1 MEYFY
6 RVLTQLEIFSVMI
19 LLGVFAVKT
28 NAMNEKSLGDLSKL
42 IMRLILPVMIFHKSI
57 NGATKDDMMS
67 SFAEVVLASFFMFV
81 VLFTVGYSL
90 KKAFALKGNYGRVY
104 QAATMFGNV
113 GFIGIPLILGIL
125 PERGM
130 LYMALFFIVDQIVLW
145 SLGFYMTLPEEK
157 LAHASLKSN
166 LKNIM
171 SPAMIAIMIALF
183 FIMTE
188 WKLPAT
194 LNKALSAVG
203 AATTPLSLM
212 YIGGSFC
219 YSNVSQFI
227 TRLEYYAIVIGK
239 MIVAPVVVFI
249 ALRAVNIQEEVVTVI
264 TTLTGVPSMAAI
276 AMFARTNGSDE
287 DCAIGAILITTI
299 LSLFT
304 LPLVAYITSNLL
316 S

>member
-6 RVLTQLEIFSVMI
+6 RVLTQLEIFTIMI

-57 NGATKDDMMS
+57 NGATKSDMML
-67 SFAEVVLASFFMFV
+67 SFIEVLIASFFMFA
-81 VLFTVGYSL
+81 VLFVVGYLL
-90 KKAFALKGNYGRVY
+90 KKAFALKGNYGRIY
-104 QAATMFGNV
+104 HAATMFGNV

-145 SLGFYMTLPEEK
+145 SIGFYMTLPEEK
-157 LAHASLKSN
+157 LKEASLKSN

-171 SPAMIAIMIALF
+171 SPAMVGIILAII
-183 FIMTE
+183 FIMAG

-194 LNKALSAVG
+194 LNKALGAVG
-203 AATTPLSLM
+203 DATTPLSLI
-212 YIGGSFC
+212 YIGASFC
-219 YSNVSQFI
+219 FTDIRRFI
-227 TRLEYYAIVIGK
+227 TRREYYAMVVVK
-239 MIVAPVVVFI
+239 MIVAPVFVF
-249 ALRAVNIQEEVVTVI
+249 AVLSAFQVQPEIVTVI

-276 AMFARTNGSDE
+276 AMFARMNGSDE
-287 DCAIGAILITTI
+287 NCAIGAIMVTTI
-299 LSLFT
+299 FCLFT
-304 LPLVAYITSNLL
+304 LPLVAYITGNLM
-316 S
+316 

>member
-6 RVLTQLEIFSVMI
+6 RVLTQLEIFTVMI

-57 NGATKDDMMS
+57 NGATKSDMML
-67 SFAEVVLASFFMFV
+67 SFIEVLIASFFMFG
-81 VLFTVGYSL
+81 VLFVVGYLL
-90 KKAFALKGNYGRVY
+90 KKAFALTGNYGRIY
-104 QAATMFGNV
+104 HAATMFGNV

-157 LAHASLKSN
+157 LKEASLKSN

-171 SPAMIAIMIALF
+171 SPAMVGIILAII
-183 FIMTE
+183 FIMAG

-194 LNKALSAVG
+194 LNKALGAVG
-203 AATTPLSLM
+203 DATTPLSLI
-212 YIGGSFC
+212 YIGASFC
-219 YSNVSQFI
+219 FTDIRRFI
-227 TRLEYYAIVIGK
+227 TRIEYYAMVVVK
-239 MIVAPVVVFI
+239 MILAPVLVF
-249 ALRAVNIQEEVVTVI
+249 AVLSAFQVQPEIVTVI

-287 DCAIGAILITTI
+287 NCAIGAIMVTTI
-299 LSLFT
+299 FCLFT
-304 LPLVAYITSNLL
+304 LPLVAYITGNLM
-316 S
+316 

>member
-57 NGATKDDMMS
+57 NGATRSDIMS
-67 SFAEVVLASFFMFV
+67 SFAEVVLASFFMFG
-81 VLFTVGYSL
+81 VLFAVGYLL
-90 KKAFALKGNYGRVY
+90 KKAFSLTGNYGRIY

-145 SLGFYMTLPEEK
+145 SLGFYMTLPEDK
-157 LAHASLKSN
+157 LKQASLKSN
-166 LKNIM
+166 IKNII
-171 SPAMIAIMIALF
+171 SPAMIGIFLAIIFIA
-183 FIMTE
+183 ME

-194 LNKALSAVG
+194 LNKALGAVG
-203 AATTPLSLM
+203 DATTPLSLI
-212 YIGGSFC
+212 YIGASFC
-219 YSNVSQFI
+219 FCDISKFI
-227 TRLEYYAIVIGK
+227 TRMEYYAIVVGK
-239 MIVAPVVVFI
+239 MIVAPVVIFM
-249 ALRAVNIQEEVVTVI
+249 ALRAMNVQEEIITVI
-264 TTLTGVPSMAAI
+264 TTLAGVPSMAAI

-287 DCAIGAILITTI
+287 NCAIGAIMITTI
-299 LSLFT
+299 FSLLT
-304 LPLVAYITSNLL
+304 LPLVAYITGNLL
-316 S
+316 

>member
-28 NAMNEKSLGDLSKL
+28 NAMNEKSLGDLSKM

-57 NGATKDDMMS
+57 NGATKADIMS
-67 SFAEVVLASFFMFV
+67 SSSEVILSSFLMFG
-81 VLFTVGYSL
+81 VLFMVGYLL
-90 KKAFALKGNYGRVY
+90 KKVFALTGNYGRVY
-104 QAATMFGNV
+104 QAAAMFGNV

-145 SLGFYMTLPEEK
+145 SIGYYMTLPEEK

-166 LKNIM
+166 IKNIM
-171 SPAMIAIMIALF
+171 SPAMIGIVIAII
-183 FIMTE
+183 FILTE

-194 LNKALSAVG
+194 LNKALGAVG
-203 AATTPLSLM
+203 DATTPLSLI

-219 YSNVSQFI
+219 YSNVRKFI
-227 TRLEYYAIVIGK
+227 SRLEYYAIVVGK
-239 MIVAPVVVFI
+239 MIVAPLLVFL
-249 ALRAVNIQEEVVTVI
+249 ALRAVNVQEEIVTVI

-287 DCAIGAILITTI
+287 DCAIGAIMITTI
-299 LSLFT
+299 FSLFT
-304 LPLVAYITSNLL
+304 LPLVAYITGNLF
-316 S
+316 